1 MRKLL
6 ARILAVILTVL
17 IAVPVITVPTSA
29 DVGTAFTY
37 VTGANGISSSYKN
50 SKFYEK
56 LSKITLTGD
65 GRTDVIAVALTQAG
79 YLESGT
85 AGDFAG
91 VNSGRKDYCE
101 YNYNMGDWG
110 QGYGGGPNGYQWCAS
125 FVSWALLQSRVY
137 SIKSSSMGDWCRY
150 HDGVNGTLDV
160 SYMWREVG
168 VGHWANQIKRAG
180 YFKNSRYKGG
190 SYTPKTGD
198 IIFYSWDG
206 TNYAHVGLV
215 VYADSTN
222 VYTVEGNT
230 SDKNGLEANGGCCS
244 VKVYALNSQYIM
256 GYGAMPYKENPDAK
270 IDFSGKNRTAGYYM
284 NTDGN
289 LNMYA
294 NESCSGAAGGTILR
308 HTMFEV
314 TEVCSNGM
322 LKVVATISNG
332 TTQSGYINP
341 TQTRVFQLTSSAPAE
356 KKELQ
361 KLVENVKNV
370 SFKNYSEATLAQLRS
385 AYTEAVAVLGSSNAK
400 VADYVAAY
408 NKLDALYKTTGV
420 NEYANGVYVTAFNEF
435 ITYGSCKIFTSKFNG
450 GSFDVTTGG
459 YNWSMNIK
467 AKWDKDANAYRISEI
482 ISLAAGNAPAVT
494 LADDEIM
501 ISAHNWETGLTA
513 ESDPPAVVGSE
524 LNANLVMSAKVGQKI
539 IPFGIDFE
547 NATLY
552 PAAYF
557 IIAEDGYEPPAEVKN
572 LSHNKP
578 YTISGSGKGFEYDD
592 PQWGYSSYQAKLTD
606 GLASNLQN
614 NDDSWFGFYYGD
626 VIEPN
631 TVNGVGSV
639 IIDLGSD
646 YSIVQIRAHLRNTES
661 ANIKAPKS
669 ILVSAKADGESEFRP
684 IGSLEVNSEDN
695 TVYWSNLSCEAV
707 GRYVKIDL
715 ELASTFA
722 FLNEIEVYGTEYTA
736 PQPPV
741 DDGNGDNDGGNDG
754 EPEPEPEPDY
764 VIGDANGNGKIDAR
778 DYLLLKRAYFGTY
791 TLTCDLEVADIN
803 GNGKIDARDYLLL
816 KRAYFGT
823 YTIQ

>member
-79 YLESGT
+79 YLESSIVN
-85 AGDFAG
+85 DFSG
-91 VNSGRKDYCE
+91 VNGGKKDYCE

-110 QGYGGGPNGYQWCAS
+110 YGYGGGPNGYQWCAS

-137 SIKSSSMGDWCRY
+137 SIKSSSMGDWTRY
-150 HDGVNGTLDV
+150 HDGVNGKLDV

-190 SYTPKTGD
+190 NYTPQTGD

-215 VYADSTN
+215 VYADATN

-230 SDKNGLEANGGCCS
+230 SDKNGLESNGGCCS

-284 NTDGN
+284 NTDAN
-289 LNMYA
+289 MNMYA

-322 LKVVATISNG
+322 LKVIATISNG
-332 TTQSGYINP
+332 TVQTGYINP

-361 KLVENVKNV
+361 NLVGVVKNI
-370 SFKNYSEATLAQLRS
+370 SFKNYSEATLTQLRT
-385 AYTEAVAVLGSSNAK
+385 AYNEAVALLGSSNAK

-435 ITYGSCKIFTSKFNG
+435 VTPGSCKIFTSKFNDG
-450 GSFDVTTGG
+450 NFDTTTAGHT
-459 YNWSMNIK
+459 WSMNVK
-467 AKWDKDANAYRISEI
+467 AKWDSEANAYRITQI
-482 ISLAAGNAPAVT
+482 ISLATGSAPAVS
-494 LADDEIM
+494 LESDEIM
-501 ISAHNWETGLTA
+501 ISAHNWETGLGA
-513 ESDPPAVVGSE
+513 DADPPAVIGSAE
-524 LNANLVMSAKVGQKI
+524 NASHVVAAQVGQKI
-539 IPFGIDFE
+539 ITFGIDIE
-547 NATLY
+547 NLTLS

-557 IIAEDGYEPPAEVKN
+557 VIVDDGFVAPAETQN

-578 YTISGSGKGFEYDD
+578 YTISGSNKGFEYDD

-606 GLASNLQN
+606 GLAPNSLNN
-614 NDDSWFGFYYGD
+614 NDDWFGFYSGD
-626 VIEPN
+626 VIPPN
-631 TVNGVGSV
+631 TENGIGTVT
-639 IIDLGSD
+639 IDLGKN
-646 YSIVQIRAHLRNTES
+646 YNIAKIRAHLRNYNS
-661 ANIKAPKS
+661 ASVQAPKS
-669 ILVSAKADGESEFRP
+669 LSASVMVDGGNEFVSVGSFTINTDDNAIYWAD
-684 IGSLEVNSEDN
+684 
-695 TVYWSNLSCEAV
+695 LSCEAV
-707 GRYVKIDL
+707 GRYVKL
-715 ELASTFA
+715 EIALNSTFA
-722 FLNEIEVYGTEYTA
+722 FMNEIEVYGTEYTA
-736 PQPPV
+736 I
-741 DDGNGDNDGGNDG
+741 
-754 EPEPEPEPDY
+754 EPEPDPEPKPEPKPDPEPEPDF
-764 VIGDANGNGKIDAR
+764 VVGDVNGNGKIDAR

-791 TLTCDLEVADIN
+791 TLTCADAVSDIN